1 MIRQATPQDARQVA
15 PLFILAMGH
24 IAGIFANSER
34 YEDAIPFFEHF
45 FEEQENQYSHV
56 FTLVFEEK
64 SEILGSVTGYD
75 GARLHALRQPVLD
88 QLRKT
93 KPDFMP
99 DDETGPGEYYLDC
112 INVDT
117 RYQGKGIGKKLINA
131 FCEKAASLGFD
142 RVGLIVDLDNPDAK
156 RFYERLGFKEVGQ
169 KNFMEHRYFHMV
181 KKV

>member
-1 MIRQATPQDARQVA
+1 MIRQATPADAGQVA

-34 YEDAIPFFEHF
+34 YEDAIPFFKHF
-45 FEEQENQYSHV
+45 FEEKDNQYSHV
-56 FTLVFEEK
+56 FTLVFEDNTQ
-64 SEILGSVTGYD
+64 ILGSVTGYD
-75 GARLHALRQPVLD
+75 GAKLQMLRQPVLD

-93 KPDFMP
+93 KPDFTP

-112 INVDT
+112 INVGMHH
-117 RYQGKGIGKKLINA
+117 QGRGIGKKLINA

-142 RVGLIVDLDNPDAK
+142 RVGLIVDLGNPDAK
-156 RFYERLGFKEVGQ
+156 RFYERLGFEEAGQ
-169 KNFMEHRYFHMV
+169 KNFMGHRYFHMV